1 MYRVPQIFAVAS
13 ASRRHLL
20 SGLALCLVAGLFSP
34 FSQAVDKIK
43 VGYNV
48 WVGSAGIFVAQEKG
62 YFKEAG
68 IEVELVPFKGPAD
81 TIPALASEHIDIAL
95 TTADNVVLANG
106 KGAANLQVIYATD
119 TSTGADAVVAKK
131 PWTSLK
137 DLKGKTVAVTE
148 GEVNQLLLLKG
159 LEKAGMKA
167 SDIKSMNMDPDSA
180 GAAFIAGKVD
190 AAVTWEPWIS
200 RAVASGNGNGKVV
213 FSSAQ
218 VPNLILDVVT
228 VKPSV
233 AIAKHKA
240 MQAFLAAVEKG
251 TVLLKTKPGEAY
263 PLAAKWLEVKPEEIK
278 SMLAGVTLYG
288 KADNVRL
295 LHNGTAAKA
304 LDNVSTFY
312 LAQKTIPQMLKGSSM
327 VDGSLVSAK

>member
-131 PWTSLK
+131 PFTRLK

-200 RAVASGNGNGKVV
+200 RAVASGNGKVV

-233 AIAKHKA
+233 AAAKRRA

-251 TVLLKTKPGEAY
+251 TALLKAQPDQAY

-278 SMLAGVTLYG
+278 GMLAGVTLYG